1 MLCMASDETI
11 GEQLTHTPDKVWR
24 VIAVMCGMFFILGR
38 LYYVQEQH
46 NIVLSELVDSVQ
58 TLNVELKSGLE
69 SLETQTQTYQEGAR
83 QRFES
88 IEERLN

>member
-1 MLCMASDETI
+1 
-11 GEQLTHTPDKVWR
+11 
-24 VIAVMCGMFFILGR
+24 MFFILGR